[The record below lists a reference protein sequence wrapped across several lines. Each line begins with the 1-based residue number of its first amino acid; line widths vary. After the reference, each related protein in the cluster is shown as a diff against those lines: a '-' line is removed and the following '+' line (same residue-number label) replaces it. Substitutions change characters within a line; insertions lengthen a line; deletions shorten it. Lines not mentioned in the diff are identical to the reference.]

1 MLSIKEIKK
10 VMKEFDKTADEA
22 LDFLIKIERAKKELQ
37 EQPTTK
43 TETKPVFPVIDI
55 ETKEETPKK
64 DEDDNYID
72 QHCNDDSYDKAL
84 AEGEARVC
92 PFKDVEWTKQLLKD
106 LPRTNPR
113 VKKYLEAAEGW
124 IEKYQEID
132 HEYNIGT
139 FSVTSQDTEDTKRAE
154 ESRLNAVYAFIN
166 PLVTKAA
173 ELSRFDGEKEEEPVK
188 ESDFNMN
195 EVQAFYDTLGEDQ

>member
-1 MLSIKEIKK
+1 MITIKAIKK
-10 VMKEFDKTADEA
+10 IMKEFDKTADEA
-22 LDFLIKIERAKKELQ
+22 LDFLIKIEEANIRLQ
-37 EQPTTK
+37 KNAQTIE

-64 DEDDNYID
+64 DEDDVYID

-92 PFKDVEWTKQLLKD
+92 PLKDVEYTKQLLKD

-113 VKKYLEAAEGW
+113 VKKYLETAEGW

-132 HEYNIGT
+132 HEYNINT
-139 FSVTSQDTEDTKRAE
+139 FSVTSQDTEDTERAE
-154 ESRLNAVYAFIN
+154 ESRLNAVYAFVN

-173 ELSRFDGEKEEEPVK
+173 ELSRFDEKEEE
-188 ESDFNMN
+188 ESDFNMS
-195 EVQAFYDTLGEDQ
+195 EVQAFYDTLEEDQ

>member
-1 MLSIKEIKK
+1 MLSIREIKK

-37 EQPTTK
+37 EVQTTETTK
-43 TETKPVFPVIDI
+43 PTFPVIDTTF
-55 ETKEETPKK
+55 ETEETPKK
-64 DEDDNYID
+64 DEDDIYIS

-84 AEGEARVC
+84 AEGEARAC
-92 PFKDVEWTKQLLKD
+92 PCKDVEYTKQLLKD

-139 FSVTSQDTEDTKRAE
+139 FSTTSDDTAEVSKNAE
-154 ESRLNAVYAFIN
+154 ESRLNAVYAFVT

-173 ELSRFDGEKEEEPVK
+173 ELARFDGEKESDTEEEAK
-188 ESDFNMN
+188 SI
-195 EVQAFYDTLGEDQ
+195 QTFYDSLEEDQ